1 MDTTRVGILAAQLME
16 SIERKHRHENGEE
29 APVVIGEVMLI
40 VEVKAD
46 PDAPAEAF
54 VEEYEDFASVLES
67 ECTDGRIWVQ
77 VGMLHST
84 QKSKELLWEVSVDD
98 DDGEEDES

>member
-1 MDTTRVGILAAQLME
+1 MDTTRVGVLAAQLME

-46 PDAPAEAF
+46 PDASEEAF
-54 VEEYEDFASVLES
+54 VNAYEDFAAVLES
-67 ECTDGRIWVQ
+67 ECTDERIWVQ
-77 VGMLHST
+77 VGMLRAT
-84 QKSKELLWEVSVDD
+84 QKGKEMYWDIDIE
-98 DDGEEDES
+98 DGEEDGS